1 MIASGDL
8 RAYLRGL
15 SHQVWTDQND
25 AIQHN
30 FWLQEV
36 TITEMLLL
44 RMARDLSPHGLKMKM
59 FSGKEEG
66 GETKKDGTVV
76 KVGNGADWE
85 WFVELPDCKIG
96 FRVQAKRLFPT
107 PTKQGAY
114 NSFHAGGK
122 QIDQLINAAGKMN
135 PVYVLYNHKFA
146 KDASLFSRSVKTNW
160 YGRSSWGCS
169 VATAAFMK
177 TLKTNKL
184 AEVFPGTVPWHR
196 FFAVGNHSV
205 RGCAVERM
213 MKNMLGGQEFKTRDD
228 RPDWVDDLLSLETP
242 IPSVDEGIE
251 EQPTGRLQDGQPSDA
266 DPVSAPDQSYEA
278 RRGRLTGLLSER
290 ELQGVAYFDFTKF
303 QGD

>member
-44 RMARDLSPHGLKMKM
+44 RMARDLSPYGLKMKM

-96 FRVQAKRLFPT
+96 FRVQAKRLFST
-107 PTKQGAY
+107 PTKLGAY

-196 FFAVGNHSV
+196 FFAVGNNSV
-205 RGCAVERM
+205 HGCAVERM
-213 MKNMLGGQEFKTRDD
+213 MKNMLGGQEFKTADA
-228 RPDWVDDLLSLETP
+228 RPEWVSALLSLETP
-242 IPSVDEGIE
+242 DLSADEGIRE
-251 EQPTGRLQDGQPSDA
+251 QPSDRPQDVPFSDA
-266 DPVSAPDQSYEA
+266 DQFYDASRE
-278 RRGRLTGLLSER
+278 RLIGLLSER
-290 ELQGVAYFDFTKF
+290 DLRGVAYFDFTNFK
-303 QGD
+303 GD

>member
-25 AIQHN
+25 AIQRD

-44 RMARDLSPHGLKMKM
+44 RMARDLSPYGLKMKM
-59 FSGKEEG
+59 FSGTEEG
-66 GETKKDGTVV
+66 GKTKKDGTVV

-85 WFVELPDCKIG
+85 WFAELPDCKIG

-107 PTKQGAY
+107 RTKPGAY
-114 NSFHAGGK
+114 DSFHAGGK
-122 QIDQLINAAGKMN
+122 QIDQLISAAGEMN

-146 KDASLFSRSVKTNW
+146 KDASLFSRTAQTNW

-169 VATAAFMK
+169 VATASFMK

-196 FFAVGNHSV
+196 FFAVGNNNI

-213 MKNMLGGQEFKTRDD
+213 MKVMAGGQEFKTTDE
-228 RPDWVDDLLSLETP
+228 RPEWVSALLSLETP
-242 IPSVDEGIE
+242 AATF
-251 EQPTGRLQDGQPSDA
+251 EQDVEDRPSDS
-266 DPVSAPDQSYEA
+266 DPISPPDQFYEG
-278 RRGRLTGLLSER
+278 RRERLTGLLSER
-290 ELQGVAYFDFTKF
+290 NLGGVAYFDFTNF
-303 QGD
+303 EGD